1 MIDPLPKYIMQKIT
15 VSENKKLVTLEN
27 KRQRLLQKMLLVQGK
42 ATDAIRKEMKQ
53 GLSNSA
59 ATQRLVNS
67 GFKAEFLTMQASDS
81 LRAFHEVLRK
91 KYA

>member
-1 MIDPLPKYIMQKIT
+1 MIDPLPKYILQKMT
-15 VSENKKLVTLEN
+15 VSENKKLVTLEK

-53 GLSNSA
+53 GLPNSA
-59 ATQRLVNS
+59 TTQRLVNN
-67 GFKAEFLTMQASDS
+67 GFKAEFLTMQASDN
-81 LRAFHEVLRK
+81 LRAFHEALRK